1 MSFGAGV
8 AVGFAMGKKMFESG
22 GSKPEEDWTPPADWP
37 DIPEPSDYEMYFL
50 IDVSAVPQ
58 TFAFVTTEP
67 TTANSGVGALS
78 IDWGDGSTSEFADN
92 EWRANGVNGD
102 CTHEYNTAGKFI
114 VKVSTTKTSCFLQQI
129 NPTYAN
135 SILLA
140 AKLGNEILLNNG
152 SSFHTQAA
160 LCNQYYLQYVKFGG
174 KGGLPRQNAFNGDYS
189 LQKIDITIPPTII
202 PSGTFN
208 YTYSLKKFDF
218 SEVVEIYGYGIY
230 YSGFEKIFMPKCK
243 TVGIWGINCNYLLK
257 KVSLPFCMLVK
268 ESGLAN
274 NHFLKNI
281 SLPNC
286 TNIGVDGMNSDYTL
300 KAIKV
305 AEGCTFG
312 KNCFVNCY
320 NLKPHPDGTTDY
332 PAL

>member
-67 TTANSGVGALS
+67 TTANSGVDALS

-189 LQKIDITIPPTII
+189 LHKIDISTSPVVI
-202 PSGTFN
+202 PSGTFTS
-208 YTYSLKKFDF
+208 TYCLKKFDF
-218 SEVVEIYGYGIY
+218 SEAVEINNSGIY
-230 YSGFEKIFMPKCK
+230 SCGFEKLYLPKCK
-243 TVGIWGINCNYLLK
+243 TIASGGIDNNYSLK
-257 KVSLPFCMLVK
+257 KVDLPLCTSVGK
-268 ESGLAN
+268 NGLSN
-274 NHFLKNI
+274 NMFLKEICLPSCTSIGDNGMSSNY
-281 SLPNC
+281 SLEKI
-286 TNIGVDGMNSDYTL
+286 T
-300 KAIKV
+300 V

-312 KNCFVNCY
+312 SNCFKECY
-320 NLKPHPDGTTDY
+320 NLIPHPDVK
-332 PAL
+332 